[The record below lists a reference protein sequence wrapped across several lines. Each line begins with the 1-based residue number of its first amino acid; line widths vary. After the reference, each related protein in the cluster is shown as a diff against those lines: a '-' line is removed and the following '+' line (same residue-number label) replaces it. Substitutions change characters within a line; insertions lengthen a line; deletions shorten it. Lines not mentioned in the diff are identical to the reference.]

1 MSPSPRSSRAGSSR
15 PGPSAPVHA
24 ALSLALA
31 GLAAALPTEVEGQ
44 ATGYTVDDFMT
55 ATEVREFVWAPDG
68 RHFLYVS
75 NAGDTGTWEVFR
87 IPVEGGTPEQLT
99 GKLVPEFATTPVVE
113 RAEPK
118 EDLAV
123 STDGERIIFS
133 SARYFERY
141 TNIFSM
147 SLGNGEVTQHSFHD
161 GVIETAPAL
170 SPDGRTLAWY
180 DRRGNGNKISLLDL
194 GTPGAWPR
202 LFDPGAAQDRSP
214 VWSPDGQTL
223 AFIRGGAIWVRAVAG
238 GEPRRVVGPEY
249 PGVGS
254 PVWSPDGTRMA
265 VTSGRSGFSQIAV
278 VELATGALTPIT
290 WAPRE
295 HTSPAWSPDGST
307 LAFIV
312 SDGLGMSTQ
321 LAIASGDGSGAI
333 EILTSGAGVRSGPAF
348 SPDGRSIA
356 YRETTSNR
364 VPDIWV
370 ISATGGTPRQ
380 VTRSMGRLDPGRLTV
395 ATDITYPAPS
405 DRLPIPAV
413 LLLPPDFDPS
423 RRYPA
428 VVALHGHPGLW
439 GHDMSVD
446 ARSFHH
452 QFLAQQGF
460 VVLSPNQRGSRG
472 LGQGFHDL
480 HIADWGGADYDD
492 TMAAWGYLESLG
504 YVDMDRIATWGG
516 SGGGY
521 MSFLIATRDSDRV
534 AAQVIRAPVSS
545 FEIESIERFAASG
558 RAWTANREPRMLRE
572 EFGAPY
578 AEIPGEYDLRSPI
591 HFVEGVSVPQLL
603 LHGSRDTAVL
613 IRQSEMWADRMEE
626 LGKGHLLD
634 FVTYPDED
642 HSLGRYRE
650 TVRDRLERGLRF
662 LATHMDLPHLR

>member
-1 MSPSPRSSRAGSSR
+1 VLLVAGLVLSMR
-15 PGPSAPVHA
+15 PG
-24 ALSLALA
+24 L
-31 GLAAALPTEVEGQ
+31 EGQ
-44 ATGYTVDDFMT
+44 APGYTVDDFMT

-68 RHFLYVS
+68 RHLFYVS
-75 NAGDTGTWEVFR
+75 SAGDTGTWEVFR
-87 IPVEGGTPEQLT
+87 IPAGGGDPEQFT
-99 GKLVPEFATTPVVE
+99 GKLTPEFATTPVVD
-113 RAEPK
+113 RSEPK
-118 EDLAV
+118 EDLSV
-123 STDGERIIFS
+123 SADGRRLLFS

-147 SLGNGEVTQHSFHD
+147 SLETREVTQHTFHD
-161 GVIETAPAL
+161 GVIETAPAV
-170 SPDGRTLAWY
+170 SPDGSTLAWY
-180 DRRGNGNKISLLDL
+180 DRRGAGNKISLLDL
-194 GTPGAWPR
+194 DTPGAWPR
-202 LFDPGAAQDRSP
+202 LFDPGSAQDRSP
-214 VWSPDGQTL
+214 VWSPDGRTL
-223 AFIRGGAIWVRAVAG
+223 AFIRGGAIWVRPIEG
-238 GEPRRVVGPEY
+238 GEARRVVDPEY

-265 VTSGRSGFSQIAV
+265 VTSNRSGFSQIAV
-278 VELATGALTPIT
+278 VEVATGALTPIT
-290 WAPRE
+290 LAARE
-295 HTSPAWSPDGST
+295 HGSPTWSPDGTT

-312 SDGLGMSTQ
+312 GDGLGMSSQ
-321 LAIASGDGSGAI
+321 LAVAPADGSG
-333 EILTSGAGVRSGPAF
+333 EIRVLTSGAGVRSGPAF
-348 SPDGRSIA
+348 SPDGAEIA

-370 ISATGGTPRQ
+370 MPAEGGTPRQ
-380 VTRSMGRLDPGRLTV
+380 VTRSMGRLDPARLTV
-395 ATDITYPAPS
+395 ATDVTYPAPS
-405 DRLPIPAV
+405 DRLPVPGI
-413 LLLPPDFDPS
+413 LLLPPDFDPA
-423 RRYPA
+423 RQYPA

-480 HIADWGGADYDD
+480 HIADWGGADYED
-492 TMAAWGYLESLG
+492 TMAAWDYLESLG

-572 EFGAPY
+572 EFGASY

-591 HFVEGVSVPQLL
+591 HFVEGVNVPQFL

-613 IRQSEMWADRMEE
+613 IRQSEMWADRMEA

-634 FVTYPDED
+634 FVKYPDED

-650 TVRDRLERGLRF
+650 TVQDRLERGLRF
-662 LATHMDLPHLR
+662 LATHMDLPHLQGSRQDPGLQ